1 VQSDKSFVP
10 ALYKSELA
18 GLSGK
23 AFRLRNTDSEVNFKR
38 SYLGF
43 QMALPSFFGR
53 LIDPTKPAWEPGN
66 FQIKND
72 RDEWEDGSF
81 DLYRIHTF
89 KIPATTVN
97 EDAAFTE
104 VQLEVRANDGRVLP
118 AGALFGRQKRGGEEK
133 PWTPGNY
140 EVCVVTKWKT
150 VGKGRQAEEFE
161 WVECDYDRLK
171 EFHVLDERGKPAVDK
186 PEKVTTFH
194 VTFKEPVELKRKDKD
209 GNPLT
214 KHETVVELE
223 APHYLALALHTKIA
237 DKSEDGGNPLHYW
250 LTWHFDAEQSDN
262 ALKWSVKATKM
273 TDEEIAA
280 LRDDAPA
287 TSTLESAF
295 GEELNVDE
303 IDF

>member
-1 VQSDKSFVP
+1 VQSDTFVP

-23 AFRLRNTDSEVNFKR
+23 VFRLRNTNSEVNFKR
-38 SYLGF
+38 SYVGF
-43 QMALPSFFGR
+43 QLALPSFFGR
-53 LIDPTKPAWEPGN
+53 LVDPTKPAWEPGN
-66 FQIKND
+66 FQVKD
-72 RDEWEDGSF
+72 EQDEWEDAAF

-89 KIPATTVN
+89 KIPETVGDGAKF
-97 EDAAFTE
+97 EL
-104 VQLEVRANDGRVLP
+104 QANDGTPIP
-118 AGALFGRQKRGGEEK
+118 AGTIYGRQKRAGEDK

-150 VGKGRQAEEFE
+150 VGKGRQAEAFA
-161 WVECDYDRLK
+161 WIDCDYDRLK
-171 EFHVLDERGKPAVDK
+171 EFHVVDERGKVDVDK

-194 VTFKEPVELKRKDKD
+194 IAFKEPVELTRKDKD
-209 GNPLT
+209 GNPIT
-214 KHETVVELE
+214 KREAVVGLE
-223 APHYLALALHTKIA
+223 APHYLALALHAKIA
-237 DKSEDGGNPLHYW
+237 DKSEDGGNPLHFW
-250 LTWHFDAEQSDN
+250 LTWHFDAEQTDN

-280 LRDDAPA
+280 LSQAPVM
-287 TSTLESAF
+287 EQQIEDMF